1 LRADFRL
8 LDIPRFCGNWQDQTP
23 NEAKVYEHCYIEHLV
38 AIFFE
43 QRPLEWNNIRKL
55 HAIFLFGQSFAEIRF
70 ASALPLRSDTVLS
83 NTQGNAPY

>member
-43 QRPLEWNNIRKL
+43 QRPLE
-55 HAIFLFGQSFAEIRF
+55 
-70 ASALPLRSDTVLS
+70 
-83 NTQGNAPY
+83 